1 MDEEVN
7 PLERDHT
14 LSVVL
19 PGGLER
25 NATVHGSKP
34 VMDLLVTLC
43 ASYRLNPSDYTVE
56 VLSPNKNI
64 ISFKPNSP
72 IGLLEAEKIVLKP
85 KGIEEKIRRPYM
97 PEASVRLLINYNKS
111 HKAVVRVN
119 PRVPLEMLLPVVCD
133 KCEFKAETTILMRD
147 SQSKEPL
154 DLTKSLN
161 DLGLREVFAK
171 DTADR
176 QHQAKTPDAD
186 LPKKEKKQKE
196 NLGFLSLFRRRK
208 KHPEMEGAVSPP
220 DSPGLNK
227 QMGGRMNG
235 QDVSS
240 SNKLAAD
247 VPKKRRAP
255 QPPMGASQSVPNN
268 LSTCHLR
275 GPQRS
280 AESTLRSTK
289 RRAPPPPCANTH
301 QELQEDTEVKVVI
314 VEATSLEQQEDMK
327 YAATVD
333 SLITVEKRE
342 SEESDSVKSLSSSS
356 SPYPSHSRSSKSS
369 SRPSF
374 AHLHEVAD
382 PYLPSFRR
390 KDLSDARYALAKVM
404 TSSIS
409 KGTLVRRLRNS
420 ATFPKLYNGSSFMS
434 MTQRFSDNR
443 DFYAEPEPV
452 LTSNLPTEPEWED
465 PAQRRGMTTFK
476 VVPSKKQKSH
486 DPELTLDV
494 PDQITIEE
502 NPESEASSEVGKNQT
517 EPEEDPCSPARS
529 ETETPLQSP
538 EPSSQETEEPASLP
552 PPLDEDDQDCP
563 GSPFCEVRDTVEKQE
578 EDHEPEVPYLQ
589 SPEPSSQE
597 IQASEEPASLPPPL
611 DVDDKDCSGSPL
623 CEVGDIGEKQ
633 EEEDEPEVAYLQSP
647 EPSSQEIQASEEPAS
662 LPPTPDVD
670 DQDFPGSPLP
680 EAGGAVEKQQEKED
694 EPEVTSEV
702 VQTTPSDCSDGQ
714 IIISEDQSEFLQS
727 PSRQFVSTDIDHCGS
742 YTDEKDV
749 KEEEDSF
756 PPPPPPVFFNEEIE
770 VMEEGREDT
779 TASSLPSSQPLS
791 PSSNGQNNAFSVL
804 TSVTPDQAAAAPK
817 PLDKISSAP
826 SRFAQAVALA
836 VQRSRLQSRG
846 KSLGPQAPSGP
857 QSTLPSPPRTIYQF
871 GA

>member
-72 IGLLEAEKIVLKP
+72 IGSLEAEKIVLKP

-147 SQSKEPL
+147 SQSQEPL

-161 DLGLREVFAK
+161 DLELREVFAK

-176 QHQAKTPDAD
+176 QHQAKTPDAAVTQTEVISPPPPQD

-220 DSPGLNK
+220 DSPGLYK
-227 QMGGRMNG
+227 QVGGRMNG

-240 SNKLAAD
+240 SNNLAAD

-289 RRAPPPPCANTH
+289 RRAPPPPCAN
-301 QELQEDTEVKVVI
+301 QELQEDTEVK
-314 VEATSLEQQEDMK
+314 
-327 YAATVD
+327 ATVD

-356 SPYPSHSRSSKSS
+356 STYPSHSWSSKSS

-382 PYLPSFRR
+382 PYLPSFRG
-390 KDLSDARYALAKVM
+390 KDLTDARCALAKVM

-434 MTQRFSDNR
+434 MTQRFSENG

-486 DPELTLDV
+486 DSELTVDV

-538 EPSSQETEEPASLP
+538 EPSQETEEPASLP
-552 PPLDEDDQDCP
+552 PPLDEDNQDCP
-563 GSPFCEVRDTVEKQE
+563 VSPLCEVRDTVAKQE
-578 EDHEPEVPYLQ
+578 EEDEPEVPYLQ
-589 SPEPSSQE
+589 SPEPSSQETQASEEPAFLPPPLDEDYQECPGSPLCQVGDIGEKQEEEVEPEVAYLKSPEPSSQE

-611 DVDDKDCSGSPL
+611 DVDDQDC
-623 CEVGDIGEKQ
+623 
-633 EEEDEPEVAYLQSP
+633 
-647 EPSSQEIQASEEPAS
+647 
-662 LPPTPDVD
+662 
-670 DQDFPGSPLP
+670 PGSPLS
-680 EAGGAVEKQQEKED
+680 EVGGTVEKQQEEED

-702 VQTTPSDCSDGQ
+702 VQATPSDCSDGELASDGQ
-714 IIISEDQSEFLQS
+714 IIISEDQSELLQS

-742 YTDEKDV
+742 NTDERKV

-791 PSSNGQNNAFSVL
+791 LSSNGQTNAFSEL
-804 TSVTPDQAAAAPK
+804 TSATPAAAPK

-836 VQRSRLQSRG
+836 VQRSRPQSRG